1 MLAKCRDTGWSIH
14 IQKLATTTQAGSRN
28 QHKPALLTLQ
38 VWIGTWVVT
47 WSVTPHTFR
56 ANSMNGVPWVTWPG
70 TLCVSGQLPVRAS
83 YTCNRQEIIRGSLT
97 SGRLK
102 LPHTCDSLVN
112 KHDSC
117 HGPGDTEQVLKWQ
130 QYDPMAEPS
139 IGTQLTPSST
149 ATEPW
154 LPQTCQ
160 HHFIHV
166 FPIYR
171 VQAKGASS
179 PAVSQGKTKL
189 TSVQIH
195 CKQALQT
202 TQKSPHLQRNSWKQ
216 GQIIIYFSG
225 IDISSNK
232 ALVFSG
238 FFFSNSILAGVLCN
252 THQRYFGIH

>member
-1 MLAKCRDTGWSIH
+1 MCRDTGWSIH
-14 IQKLATTTQAGSRN
+14 IQNLATTTQAGCRYP
-28 QHKPALLTLQ
+28 HKPALLTLQ
-38 VWIGTWVVT
+38 LGTGTWVGT
-47 WSVTPHTFR
+47 WSVTPHTLR
-56 ANSMNGVPWVTWPG
+56 ANSMNGVCWVTWPD

-83 YTCNRQEIIRGSLT
+83 YTCNRHKIIPVSLT

-102 LPHTCDSLVN
+102 LPHICDSLVN

-130 QYDPMAEPS
+130 QYDPTAEPA
-139 IGTQLTPSST
+139 IGTQLTPTST

-160 HHFIHV
+160 HHFIHLL
-166 FPIYR
+166 PIYR
-171 VQAKGASS
+171 VQAKGTRSVT
-179 PAVSQGKTKL
+179 VSQGKTKL

-202 TQKSPHLQRNSWKQ
+202 TQKSPHLQRSSWKK
-216 GQIIIYFSG
+216 GQISICFSG

-232 ALVFSG
+232 ALVFSS

-252 THQRYFGIH
+252 THQRYFEIR